1 MDFDQVAVN
10 GVNSNKQVLLWT
22 AITNKYA
29 RRGNEYEIADST
41 GCIESK
47 KISGLNI
54 PKKTDAEVWI
64 LCSAD

>member
-29 RRGNEYEIADST
+29 RRGDKYETADCA
-41 GCIESK
+41 GCTENK
-47 KISGLNI
+47 KYQI
-54 PKKTDAEVWI
+54 
-64 LCSAD
+64 

>member
-29 RRGNEYEIADST
+29 RRGNEYEIAD
-41 GCIESK
+41 
-47 KISGLNI
+47 LNI

>member
-22 AITNKYA
+22 VITNKYA
-29 RRGNEYEIADST
+29 RRGNENEIADST

-47 KISGLNI
+47 KYQ
-54 PKKTDAEVWI
+54 V
-64 LCSAD
+64 